1 MGQSL
6 IQNVVPEPGVYQRCV
21 GKDGCLEIIK
31 EHALKKINP
40 DALSRIA
47 GNIHQYSFRGQIE
60 GTLIAVERVPDASKI
75 MDQRRSKHCYDNET
89 SHFIH
94 KDPGVMEKGSL
105 SIRQDH
111 KIRGRVKALLARRLC
126 FNVIS
131 KSSRGRNRKVPTG
144 SWCRVLVKW

>member
-6 IQNVVPEPGVYQRCV
+6 IRNVVPESGVYQRCV

-60 GTLIAVERVPDASKI
+60 GTLITVERVPDASKI
-75 MDQRRSKHCYDNET
+75 MGQ
-89 SHFIH
+89 
-94 KDPGVMEKGSL
+94 
-105 SIRQDH
+105 
-111 KIRGRVKALLARRLC
+111 
-126 FNVIS
+126 
-131 KSSRGRNRKVPTG
+131 
-144 SWCRVLVKW
+144 